1 MSISRTPIDAGLDAW
16 LESVTPIPEPIRRL
30 HADMAGH
37 ELENMMTHPELG
49 ALLAVLVRATGGH
62 RVLEIGTFVGTSAL
76 WMAPSLAPDGHIDC
90 LDINQAHADRA
101 ADVLREAGY
110 HDEVTIHV
118 APALDTLAAL
128 GPGYDLA
135 YIDADK
141 PAYPAYLREC
151 ARLVRPGGLIVADNI
166 FGGQGDAAQVTAL
179 RDFAEGAVAHPG
191 LATVVLP
198 VGDGIT
204 LSTVR

>member
-1 MSISRTPIDAGLDAW
+1 MSVERTTITPDLAAWLDA
-16 LESVTPIPEPIRRL
+16 VAATPEPVQRL
-30 HADMAGH
+30 AAQMVGH
-37 ELENMMTHPELG
+37 PQENMMTHPELG

-76 WMAPSLAPDGHIDC
+76 WMAPELAPDGHIDC
-90 LDINQAHADRA
+90 LDVSQDHADRA

-118 APALDTLAAL
+118 APALDTLPAL

-151 ARLVRPGGLIVADNI
+151 TRLVRPGGIIVADNV
-166 FGGQGDAAQVTAL
+166 FGGQGDAAQVAAL
-179 RDFAEGAVAHPG
+179 RDFAEGAMADPG

-198 VGDGIT
+198 IGDGIT
-204 LSTVR
+204 LSVVR

>member
-1 MSISRTPIDAGLDAW
+1 MSVERTTVTPDLAAWLDA
-16 LESVTPIPEPIRRL
+16 LAAVPDPVRRL
-30 HADMAGH
+30 QADMAGH
-37 ELENMMTHPELG
+37 PLENMMTHPELG

-62 RVLEIGTFVGTSAL
+62 RVLEVGTFVGTSAL

-90 LDINQAHADRA
+90 LDIDQGHADRA
-101 ADVLREAGY
+101 ADVLRQAGY
-110 HDEVTIHV
+110 HDQVTIHV

-135 YIDADK
+135 YVDADK
-141 PAYPAYLREC
+141 GAYPAYLREC

-166 FGGQGDAAQVTAL
+166 FGGQGDAAQVAAL
-179 RDFAEGAVAHPG
+179 RDFAEGAMAMPELG
-191 LATVVLP
+191 TAVLP

-204 LSTVR
+204 LSVVL

>member
-1 MSISRTPIDAGLDAW
+1 MSIARTPIDADLDAW
-16 LESVTPIPEPIRRL
+16 LEGVADVPEAVRRL
-30 HADMAGH
+30 HADMAGQ

-76 WMAPSLAPDGHIDC
+76 WMAPALAPDGHIDC
-90 LDINQAHADRA
+90 LDINQQHADRA
-101 ADVLREAGY
+101 AEVLREAGY
-110 HDEVTIHV
+110 HDQVTIHV

-128 GPGYDLA
+128 APGYDLA

-166 FGGQGDAAQVTAL
+166 FGGQGDAAQVAAL
-179 RDFAEGAVAHPG
+179 RDFAEGAMTEPA

-198 VGDGIT
+198 IGDGIT
-204 LSTVR
+204 LSAVR

>member
-1 MSISRTPIDAGLDAW
+1 MSIDRTIIDADLDAW
-16 LESVTPIPEPIRRL
+16 LEGVADVPEPVRRL

-49 ALLAVLVRATGGH
+49 ALLAMLVRATGGH

-90 LDINQAHADRA
+90 LDINQEHADRA
-101 ADVLREAGY
+101 ADALREAGY

-118 APALDTLAAL
+118 APALDTLPAL
-128 GPGYDLA
+128 APGYDLA

-166 FGGQGDAAQVTAL
+166 FGGQGDAAQVAML
-179 RDFAEGAVAHPG
+179 RDFAEGAMADPA

-198 VGDGIT
+198 IGDGIT
-204 LSTVR
+204 LSAVR

>member
-1 MSISRTPIDAGLDAW
+1 MSVERTTVTPDIAAW
-16 LESVTPIPEPIRRL
+16 LDSVAAVPDPVRRL
-30 HADMAGH
+30 AADMAGH
-37 ELENMMTHPELG
+37 PLENMMTHPDLG

-90 LDINQAHADRA
+90 LDIDQGHADRA
-101 ADVLREAGY
+101 ADELRQAGY
-110 HDEVTIHV
+110 HDQVTIHV

-135 YIDADK
+135 YVDADK
-141 PAYPAYLREC
+141 ASYPAYLREC

-166 FGGQGDAAQVTAL
+166 FGGQGDAAQVAAL
-179 RDFAEGAVAHPG
+179 RDFAEGAMGMAE
-191 LATVVLP
+191 LRTVVLP

-204 LSTVR
+204 LSVVR